1 MMGSQPSSNF
11 LGIEV
16 SSFSFSSLPFMRAF
30 VICFVKA
37 KFTALAL
44 GLLASFCKNFI
55 TSEMWQSS
63 KSKSLQSKAM
73 GLSSPRLE
81 KISAVLSQAV
91 SAVLAVSGN
100 FARFALGVETLPT
113 PIILPLIVGGAA
125 TCGALALLVVV
136 IVQTLATLL
145 SLASF
150 SFSSLSHLARNSA
163 INLIFSL
170 ILTWM
175 AFAVV
180 VILLSISLLGIT
192 FNFKRLTSE
201 ASLSTLEA
209 IVSILSSFSS
219 TDLLKAV
226 CVLINSLSMASRPE
240 GTLLLL
246 L

>member
-1 MMGSQPSSNF
+1 MGSLF
-11 LGIEV
+11 
-16 SSFSFSSLPFMRAF
+16 
-30 VICFVKA
+30 
-37 KFTALAL
+37 
-44 GLLASFCKNFI
+44 
-55 TSEMWQSS
+55 
-63 KSKSLQSKAM
+63 
-73 GLSSPRLE
+73 PRLE

-91 SAVLAVSGN
+91 SAVLAISGS
-100 FARFALGVETLPT
+100 FVRFALGVETLPT

-125 TCGALALLVVV
+125 TCEELALLVVV
-136 IVQTLATLL
+136 IVQT
-145 SLASF
+145 LASF

-209 IVSILSSFSS
+209 IISILSSFSS

-226 CVLINSLSMASRPE
+226 CVLINSLSIASRPE

>member
-1 MMGSQPSSNF
+1 MGSLF
-11 LGIEV
+11 
-16 SSFSFSSLPFMRAF
+16 
-30 VICFVKA
+30 
-37 KFTALAL
+37 
-44 GLLASFCKNFI
+44 
-55 TSEMWQSS
+55 
-63 KSKSLQSKAM
+63 
-73 GLSSPRLE
+73 PRLE

-91 SAVLAVSGN
+91 SAVLAVSGS
-100 FARFALGVETLPT
+100 FVRFALGVETLPT
-113 PIILPLIVGGAA
+113 PIILPLIVGDAA
-125 TCGALALLVVV
+125 TCESLSLLVVV
-136 IVQTLATLL
+136 IVQTLATLF

-180 VILLSISLLGIT
+180 VILLSI
-192 FNFKRLTSE
+192 
-201 ASLSTLEA
+201 
-209 IVSILSSFSS
+209 LSSFSS
-219 TDLLKAV
+219 TDLLKEV

>member
-1 MMGSQPSSNF
+1 MGSLF
-11 LGIEV
+11 
-16 SSFSFSSLPFMRAF
+16 
-30 VICFVKA
+30 
-37 KFTALAL
+37 
-44 GLLASFCKNFI
+44 
-55 TSEMWQSS
+55 
-63 KSKSLQSKAM
+63 
-73 GLSSPRLE
+73 PRLE

-91 SAVLAVSGN
+91 LAISGS
-100 FARFALGVETLPT
+100 FVRFALGVETLPT

-125 TCGALALLVVV
+125 TCESLTLLVVV
-136 IVQTLATLL
+136 IVQTLAILF

-175 AFAVV
+175 AFSVV
-180 VILLSISLLGIT
+180 VILLSISSLGIT

-226 CVLINSLSMASRPE
+226 CVLINSLSIASRPE

>member
-1 MMGSQPSSNF
+1 MGSLF
-11 LGIEV
+11 
-16 SSFSFSSLPFMRAF
+16 
-30 VICFVKA
+30 
-37 KFTALAL
+37 
-44 GLLASFCKNFI
+44 
-55 TSEMWQSS
+55 
-63 KSKSLQSKAM
+63 
-73 GLSSPRLE
+73 PRLE

-91 SAVLAVSGN
+91 SAVLAISGS
-100 FARFALGVETLPT
+100 FVRFALGVETLPT
-113 PIILPLIVGGAA
+113 PIILPLIIGGAA
-125 TCGALALLVVV
+125 TCEELALLVVV
-136 IVQTLATLL
+136 IVQTLATL
-145 SLASF
+145 ASF
-150 SFSSLSHLARNSA
+150 SFSSLSHLARSSA

-192 FNFKRLTSE
+192 FNFKRFTSE

-219 TDLLKAV
+219 TDLLKVV
-226 CVLINSLSMASRPE
+226 CVLINSLSIASRPE